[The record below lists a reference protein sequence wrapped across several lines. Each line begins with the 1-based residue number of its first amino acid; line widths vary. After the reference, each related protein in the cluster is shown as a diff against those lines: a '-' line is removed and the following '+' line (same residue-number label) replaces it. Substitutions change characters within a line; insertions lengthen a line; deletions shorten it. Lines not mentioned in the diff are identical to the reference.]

1 MIYLTGDIHGDLS
14 RFKNKNIKKL
24 KKNDT
29 LIICGDFGFIWNGS
43 KKEKRILKKLGKKK
57 YNILFVEGCHEN
69 YDLLYNYPTEEY
81 CGGTVR
87 KISGK
92 LRQMVRGSIFT
103 IDGVKIFAFGGGQ
116 QYEKDIRKQN
126 NTYWP
131 QELPTQEELNNAL
144 SNLKENDNEVD
155 YIVTHEPPEFIKDFI
170 EDNYNLISTNEMNTT
185 FNNIAKNCKFK
196 RWYFGKC
203 HKNKVIPPRFECV
216 FTNIVKLDT
225 PKIKKKKR
233 RKNKNTN

>member
-14 RFKNKNIKKL
+14 RFKSKNIKKM

-29 LIICGDFGFIWNGS
+29 LLICGDFGFIWDGS

-69 YDLLYNYPTEEY
+69 YDLLYKYPTQEY
-81 CGGTVR
+81 CGGNVR
-87 KISGK
+87 KISGR
-92 LRQMVRGSIFT
+92 LMQMERGSIFT

-116 QYEKDIRKQN
+116 QNEKDIRKKS
-126 NTYWP
+126 NTYWSQEMP
-131 QELPTQEELNNAL
+131 TQQELSNAL
-144 SNLKENDNEVD
+144 QTLKENGNEVD
-155 YIVTHEPPEFIKDFI
+155 YIVTHEPPGLMKDFL
-170 EDNYNLISTNEMNTT
+170 ESTSNLITTNEMNAT
-185 FNNIAKNCKFK
+185 FNTIVQTCKFK

-216 FTNIVKLDT
+216 FTNVKKLDT
-225 PKIKKKKR
+225 PSIPKKKR
-233 RKNKNTN
+233 IKK